1 MPWRKEL
8 ASVSRTE
15 VEEVAIADFKSESQ
29 YVGVAVD
36 LVIEVGSYACI
47 AANLFRNAEMSWSR
61 NEAILGGQL
70 VRLFK
75 LLDAL
80 LDQTC
85 KHRREISIVLTRLIF
100 ECIVNLRYMIAN
112 ASEDLFHSYRSYSLQ
127 HELRLINRIEEK
139 IAARGGNALPIEARM
154 IRSINLSFQASALT
168 RQDVENHRQ
177 SNWSGLNLYERADRI
192 GLGQAYLA
200 AFGGGSHS
208 VHGNWQD
215 MLEYHLVKLDDNS
228 YRPNFDWHM
237 PRPQILETVVML
249 VADAVIDYALYFT
262 DGEAAEFVERLEDLQ
277 SRAHQLSKLHEA
289 FLGWQTKEA

>member
-1 MPWRKEL
+1 MPWREKL
-8 ASVSRTE
+8 AEIPITE
-15 VEEVAIADFKSESQ
+15 IDEVAIAEFQSEGQ

-36 LVIEVGSYACI
+36 LVIEVGSYAYI
-47 AANLFRNAEMSWSR
+47 AANLFKDPAMRWSR
-61 NEAILGGQL
+61 DEAILGGQL

-85 KHRREISIVLTRLIF
+85 KHRREISMVITRLIF
-100 ECIVNLRYMIAN
+100 ECIVNLRYMITN
-112 ASEDLFHSYRSYSLQ
+112 ASDNLFNSYRSYSLQ
-127 HELRLINRIEEK
+127 HELKLLKHIEEN
-139 IAARGGNALPIEARM
+139 IAARGGDSLPIEGRM

-177 SNWSGLNLYERADRI
+177 RNWSGLNLYERAERV

-215 MLEYHLVKLDDNS
+215 MLEYHLEKLDDNS
-228 YRPNFDWHM
+228 YRPNLDWHM
-237 PRPQILETVVML
+237 PRPQILETLAVL
-249 VADAVIDYALYFT
+249 VADALIDYATYFIEG
-262 DGEAAEFVERLEDLQ
+262 DAAEFVERLENLQ
-277 SRAHQLSKLHEA
+277 NRAHQLSALHEA
-289 FLGWQTKEA
+289 FLVRQ